1 MHQPLHLVIT
11 RNGSD
16 PPVADPAFLD
26 LDLMTFG
33 VDTPDA
39 ATWTMKAPTGWRVE
53 RTGPGQWRVTP
64 EGLNPD
70 LPQRFSLVD
79 PDDPESRRKIEVIVS
94 LDLRSSFDGKRHALP
109 YRNNAEVLGR
119 HDPRWDIFER
129 TYSRMPARL
138 QRLLFDG
145 LYSDIVFLHSDGSGG
160 GFCTGMAR
168 WAIARGKGLEPDPG
182 PLPNAAERVAI
193 YHGRQLRD
201 RVLLASLGWF
211 LRASPR
217 AAFRAVRDDLLRS
230 GSSDRALDIG
240 VPKPWRRDVF
250 RALVRVGHTV
260 VPYRVRQEGPWRG
273 CIEVYD
279 PNRPEAIGSDEPR
292 VIEFDL
298 RRDRYSYRKLA
309 SMDQGNVGMIAVRQ
323 SAYEGDGSA
332 IVATIGSLLLSPTR
346 GWAVL
351 RGENP
356 AKHDD
361 AQA

>member
-1 MHQPLHLVIT
+1 MGQSLHMTIT
-11 RNGSD
+11 RNGIE
-16 PPVADPAFLD
+16 PPVADPPLLD
-26 LDLMTFG
+26 MHVATFSG
-33 VDTPDA
+33 DDVETRA
-39 ATWTMKAPTGWRVE
+39 WRLKAPTGWRIAALAPD
-53 RTGPGQWRVTP
+53 RWRAFP
-64 EGLNPD
+64 EGFNPD
-70 LPQRFSLVD
+70 LPQRFSLID
-79 PDDPESRRKIEVIVS
+79 PDGSESRREIEVIVT

-109 YRNNAEVLGR
+109 YRNNADVLGR
-119 HDPRWDIFER
+119 YDPRWDIFER

-138 QRLLFDG
+138 QRLLFGG

-160 GFCTGMAR
+160 GLCTGMAR

-182 PLPNAAERVAI
+182 PLPNAVERVAL

-201 RVLLASLGWF
+201 RALLASLGWF

-217 AAFRAVRDDLLRS
+217 AAFRAVRDDLLRT
-230 GSSDRALDIG
+230 GYSDRALDVG

-279 PNRPEAIGSDEPR
+279 PNRPEAIGSEEPR

-332 IVATIGSLLLSPTR
+332 MLATIGSLLLSPKR
-346 GWAVL
+346 GWAAL
-351 RGENP
+351 RGENSP
-356 AKHDD
+356 KRDD